1 MITKKSVKLLNLF
14 LLIFVLTGCV
24 MPGYYIENS
33 ILPVPQTR
41 VSITTVIGKPRFVSQ
56 NGRELTSLYHD
67 QSFEPLDETKK
78 HKDRYT
84 TKTIILGARRPY
96 EISVQ
101 VVREKFDPQTQSY
114 VDLGVDETLSQQRAL
129 QIKKH
134 LNKGLEDYQKIDG
147 ENPF

>member
-1 MITKKSVKLLNLF
+1 MAKNTVILLNLF
-14 LLIFVLTGCV
+14 LVLFIFTSCV

-33 ILPVPQTR
+33 NLPVPQTR
-41 VSITTVIGKPRFVSQ
+41 ISITTVIGKPRFVSL

-67 QSFEPLDETKK
+67 QSFEPLDEEKK
-78 HKDRYT
+78 HKDRYL

-101 VVREKFDPQTQSY
+101 VIREKFDPQTQTY

-129 QIKKH
+129 QIKKY
-134 LNKGLEDYQKIDG
+134 LNKSLDDYQKVDG

>member
-1 MITKKSVKLLNLF
+1 MMAKNTVILLNLF
-14 LLIFVLTGCV
+14 LVLFIFTSCV

-33 ILPVPQTR
+33 NLPVPQTR
-41 VSITTVIGKPRFVSQ
+41 ISITTVIGKPRFVSL

-67 QSFEPLDETKK
+67 QSFEPLDEEKK
-78 HKDRYT
+78 HKDRYL

-101 VVREKFDPQTQSY
+101 VIREKFDPQTQTY

-129 QIKKH
+129 QIKKY
-134 LNKGLEDYQKIDG
+134 LNKSLDDYQKVDG

>member
-1 MITKKSVKLLNLF
+1 MTKNNFILLNLF
-14 LLIFVLTGCV
+14 LVLFVITGCV

-33 ILPVPQTR
+33 NLPVPQTR
-41 VSITTVIGKPRFVSQ
+41 VSITTVIGKPRFVSL

-67 QSFEPLDETKK
+67 QSFEPLNEDKK

-96 EISVQ
+96 EVSVQ
-101 VVREKFDPQTQSY
+101 VIREKFDPQTQAY

-129 QIKKH
+129 QIKKY
-134 LNKGLEDYQKIDG
+134 LNKGLEDYQKVDG

>member
-1 MITKKSVKLLNLF
+1 MIAKNSVKLLNLF
-14 LLIFVLTGCV
+14 LVLFIFTSCV

-33 ILPVPQTR
+33 NLPVPQTR
-41 VSITTVIGKPRFVSQ
+41 ISITTVIGKPRLVSI

-67 QSFEPLDETKK
+67 QSFEPLDEEKK
-78 HKDRYT
+78 HKDRYS

-101 VVREKFDPQTQSY
+101 VIREKFDPQTQTY

-129 QIKKH
+129 QIKKY
-134 LNKGLEDYQKIDG
+134 LNKSLDEYQKVDG